1 MGIQAFADPL
11 GIKDD
16 KTEENVAK
24 HENHIDDDDEF
35 DGDDDFDDSELG
47 EQGVQEDGKPVSG
60 ISTSRAMKIA
70 LEKVGGGR
78 VTDIERDWEGGRYI
92 YDVEVRKDHK
102 EYDVRIDAKTGKVIF
117 SRLDSDYVGS
127 GQDNNINISYGRA
140 RSIALKS
147 VGGGHV
153 TDIERD
159 WSYGKYVYDV
169 EVHKGYR
176 EYTVK
181 ISAKTGKVLAKHV
194 EYDD

>member
-1 MGIQAFADPL
+1 MKNAKNLIIGVVVGAIIAVLGIQAFADPL

-70 LEKVGGGR
+70 LEKVGGGH

-92 YDVEVRKDHK
+92 YHSRPHRVSLKS
-102 EYDVRIDAKTGKVIF
+102 EYDVWKGF
-117 SRLDSDYVGS
+117 E
-127 GQDNNINISYGRA
+127 
-140 RSIALKS
+140 RSIHQTTDRKS
-147 VGGGHV
+147 VV
-153 TDIERD
+153 
-159 WSYGKYVYDV
+159 
-169 EVHKGYR
+169 
-176 EYTVK
+176 
-181 ISAKTGKVLAKHV
+181 
-194 EYDD
+194 